1 MTTTGWLE
9 IVLFA
14 GIVGLLTRPLGGYL
28 QRVYSGEPTL
38 LRPLLAPIEN
48 ALYRLAGVKPDG
60 EQDWLQYTISFLI
73 FHALGIIA
81 LYGLL
86 RAQSVL
92 PLNPMNLSALAPD
105 LALNTAVS
113 FTTSTSWQSYAGE
126 TTLSYFSQMAGITVQ
141 SFLSMAVAVVLIR
154 GLALFARRCHR
165 NRRRAEFPAGAGA
178 RASDRAPAAV
188 ASHVLL
194 RRHRLPSRRLF

>member
-60 EQDWLQYTISFLI
+60 EQDWLQIHHLFSDLPCPRHYRP
-73 FHALGIIA
+73 
-81 LYGLL
+81 L
-86 RAQSVL
+86 RVVARPIRPAAQSDESVGASSGPGAEHGRQLHHQHQLAVL
-92 PLNPMNLSALAPD
+92 
-105 LALNTAVS
+105 
-113 FTTSTSWQSYAGE
+113 
-126 TTLSYFSQMAGITVQ
+126 
-141 SFLSMAVAVVLIR
+141 
-154 GLALFARRCHR
+154 
-165 NRRRAEFPAGAGA
+165 RRRDDTE
-178 RASDRAPAAV
+178 
-188 ASHVLL
+188 LL
-194 RRHRLPSRRLF
+194 